1 MILYLNRASHG
12 GQGTRELG
20 ESAITR
26 SLDKSPF
33 VAGEAGIDQF
43 SLEPLEL
50 GVCRFLSALHER
62 GIPDY
67 VGGQDCRQSALNP
80 LLGHNTL

>member
-12 GQGTRELG
+12 GQGTRELD
-20 ESAITR
+20 ERAITR

-33 VAGEAGIDQF
+33 VAGEAGLDQF

-50 GVCRFLSALHER
+50 GVGGFLSAMHQR
-62 GIPDY
+62 RVTD
-67 VGGQDCRQSALNP
+67 P
-80 LLGHNTL
+80 LCPHLADRN